1 MRLTLVISGLGAGGA
16 ERIMSVMANYWVSQ
30 KDWQITLLTLHDDTI
45 PPFYS
50 LDVRVKYIP
59 LGVAGFSPNPIVG
72 IGNNIKRIQKLRSA
86 IMDSQPYAVISFM
99 DRTNILTLL
108 ATWGLKIPIII
119 SEHVY
124 PTCYPIGQS
133 WELLRQL
140 LYPKANRIVVLT
152 ERIKSYF
159 RSEIQ
164 SQTVV
169 IPYPVLPPSEIDV
182 NSANTV
188 FLQKPAIIAMGRLA
202 EQKGFDL
209 LLRAFA
215 KVKTLF
221 PEWSLTILGEGVL
234 RSNLEDLR
242 HELGLNDCVNLPGLV
257 KNPYVILRQADLFVM
272 SSRFEG
278 FPNALCEA
286 MACGLPVISTDCP
299 SGPREIIQDGID
311 GILVPNGDVEAL
323 AAAMN
328 RLILNHEERKNFGL
342 ASQKVTERFSLDRI
356 MTIWEQ
362 IINQVV
368 HTH

>member
-1 MRLTLVISGLGAGGA
+1 MRLTLVISSLGAGGA
-16 ERIMSVMANYWVSQ
+16 ERVMSIMANYWVSQ
-30 KDWQITLLTLHDDTI
+30 KDWHITLLTLHNETI

-59 LGVAGFSPNPIVG
+59 LGVAALSSNSIIGVG
-72 IGNNIKRIQKLRSA
+72 KNIKRVQKLRSA
-86 IMDSQPYAVISFM
+86 ITDSQPDAVISFI

-108 ATWGLKIPIII
+108 ATWGLTIPIII

-124 PTCYPIGQS
+124 PTCYSIGQG

-140 LYPKANRIVVLT
+140 LYPRANIIVVLT

-159 RSEIQ
+159 NQEIQ
-164 SQTVV
+164 SKTVV
-169 IPYPVLPPSEIDV
+169 IPYPVLPLLELEA
-182 NSANTV
+182 NSGTTV
-188 FLQKPAIIAMGRLA
+188 SLKKPAIIAMGRLA
-202 EQKGFDL
+202 EQKAFDL
-209 LLRAFA
+209 LLNAFA
-215 KVKTLF
+215 KVKHLF

-242 HELGLNDCVNLPGLV
+242 NELGLDDYVNLPGLV
-257 KNPYVILRQADLFVM
+257 KNPHLILKQADLFVM

-299 SGPREIIQDGID
+299 SGPREIIRDGID

-323 AAAMN
+323 ATAMA
-328 RLILNHEERKNFGL
+328 RLMSNDRERQQL
-342 ASQKVTERFSLDRI
+342 ADQAIKITERFNIEKICRMWQTVL
-356 MTIWEQ
+356 
-362 IINQVV
+362 NQLS
-368 HTH
+368 

>member
-1 MRLTLVISGLGAGGA
+1 MRLTLVISSLGAGGA
-16 ERIMSVMANYWVSQ
+16 ERIMSVMANYWVTQ
-30 KDWQITLLTLHDDTI
+30 KGWDITLLTLHDETI

-59 LGVAGFSPNPIVG
+59 LGIAGLSPHPIIG
-72 IGNNIKRIQKLRSA
+72 IGNNIKRIQKLRSV
-86 IMDSQPYAVISFM
+86 IIDSQPNAVISFM
-99 DRTNILTLL
+99 DRTNILTLI
-108 ATWGLKIPIII
+108 ATWGLKIPLLI

-124 PTCYPIGQS
+124 PAFYPIGQS

-140 LYPKANRIVVLT
+140 LYPKANRIIVLT

-164 SQTVV
+164 SKIVV

-182 NSANTV
+182 NPATTV
-188 FLQKPAIIAMGRLA
+188 VLKKPAIIAMGRLA

-215 KVKTLF
+215 KVKHLF

-242 HELGLNDCVNLPGLV
+242 NELGLNNCVNLPGIV
-257 KNPYVILRQADLFVM
+257 KNPYAILKQADLFVM

-299 SGPREIIQDGID
+299 SGPKEIIQHGID
-311 GILVPNGDVEAL
+311 GLLVPNGDVETL
-323 AAAMN
+323 AAAMTH
-328 RLILNHEERKNFGL
+328 LISNYAERQEL
-342 ASQKVTERFSLDRI
+342 AHQAMKVTQRFNI
-356 MTIWEQ
+356 EKICGMWE
-362 IINQVV
+362 NLL
-368 HTH
+368 HEL